1 MWCAAELIFGE
12 EQMRMY
18 KNNLALFR
26 GKYYTKKALY
36 GRKET
41 DMTGVTKDMT
51 IGEILRAN
59 PEVAPVLLDAGMHC
73 LGCPASQG
81 ETLEA
86 YESDRGNVIFVFLF
100 WKHRLTG
107 AHR

>member
-1 MWCAAELIFGE
+1 
-12 EQMRMY
+12 
-18 KNNLALFR
+18 
-26 GKYYTKKALY
+26 
-36 GRKET
+36 
-41 DMTGVTKDMT
+41 MTGVTKDMT

-73 LGCPASQG
+73 LGCPCFTG
-81 ETLEA
+81 ETLEEA
-86 YESDRGNVIFVFLF
+86 AMVHGIDVESYESDRGNVIFVFLF